1 MVDVGVWQPDEVPLN
16 AATLARLAAVADLL
30 DEPTL
35 GLSEQEVARFAVL
48 MKYRSDDWSPLLT
61 NETDT
66 QLIRLAKLFTVAE
79 MRLPGWDAGARSPVI
94 RIVAELRRRNVYPK
108 ELTAWIKAHTTNRYL
123 PHGSLLDRL

>member
-35 GLSEQEVARFAVL
+35 GLSEQEVVRFAVL
-48 MKYRSDDWSPLLT
+48 MQYRSDDWSPLLT
-61 NETDT
+61 NETDA
-66 QLIRLAKLFTVAE
+66 QLIRLVKVFTVSE
-79 MRLPGWDAGARSPVI
+79 MRLPGWEAGARSPVI
-94 RIVAELRRRNVYPK
+94 RIAAELRRRNAYPK
-108 ELTAWIKAHTTNRYL
+108 ELTAWIKTHTTNRYL